1 MLSSQMQLCT
11 RSDQSIFYILSSSP
25 STLLH
30 SHHFRQSIVIHAN
43 GYNTS
48 LLVYL
53 LSFSWDLSHSRSS
66 IYTLVLK
73 RTYTRQFVYSWYKIH
88 VQKRKR
94 KRVYWYYSLIWSL
107 STYLIWWKIHLFIYL
122 EPKRKWWQINGRDKL
137 IDDGKNVV
145 RWRRIMF
152 TFFFEEK
159 KEKTKQNIYSKQ
171 NILIKVFLLSV
182 ILWAFFDIA
191 NNEMACLGIILVWF
205 FNTM

>member
-1 MLSSQMQLCT
+1 MMITLKKMHLRKHMLSSQMQLCT

-73 RTYTRQFVYSWYKIH
+73 YIHEHTRAN
-88 VQKRKR
+88 
-94 KRVYWYYSLIWSL
+94 
-107 STYLIWWKIHLFIYL
+107 LFI
-122 EPKRKWWQINGRDKL
+122 
-137 IDDGKNVV
+137 
-145 RWRRIMF
+145 
-152 TFFFEEK
+152 
-159 KEKTKQNIYSKQ
+159 
-171 NILIKVFLLSV
+171 
-182 ILWAFFDIA
+182 FDIRFMYKSKTGI
-191 NNEMACLGIILVWF
+191 EYIGIIHSYGLYRHISYDEKF
-205 FNTM
+205 IFLFI

>member
-11 RSDQSIFYILSSSP
+11 RSDQSIFYILSTSP

-88 VQKRKR
+88 VQKRDR
-94 KRVYWYYSLIWSL
+94 KRVYWYYSLIWTL

-145 RWRRIMF
+145 RWRKIMF
-152 TFFFEEK
+152 TFFFQEK

-171 NILIKVFLLSV
+171 NILIKVFFAMCNIMDHFWYSKQ
-182 ILWAFFDIA
+182 
-191 NNEMACLGIILVWF
+191 
-205 FNTM
+205 